1 MSEDQDIRRAV
12 VDVWHAAHMIE
23 NRPELT
29 DVERER
35 IRVAAQ
41 ILFETMFKVREREA
55 LAETGSTT
63 FSVLGQ

>member
-1 MSEDQDIRRAV
+1 MSDDLDIRRTVLAA
-12 VDVWHAAHMIE
+12 WHAVHEVE

-41 ILFETMFKVREREA
+41 ILFETWAQVYGRFVT
-55 LAETGSTT
+55 AEPGTTT
-63 FSVLGQ
+63 FSVLAQ